1 MSDPICKSDLLTP
14 GTFTSLPLAVL
25 AADLTP
31 SAKLIYAAILNEIRT
46 GADAARIPLRTLGR
60 MTGCG
65 RSTVVEALAHLV
77 AAGFLRVETAPGRP
91 AVYRLLAPAEAS
103 EIRTPT
109 RPKSVPVTAGD
120 PSEIRTPTRPE
131 SVPVT
136 AGDPSEIRTPT
147 RPKSGPVTAGDPSEI
162 RTTPVRN
169 PDHPPSEIRTTPV
182 RIPDGT
188 RPDSGPHSQSQRQST
203 PSAQR
208 ARANGSAEED
218 NRPDAE
224 AMLARVA
231 RIYAEAYPGL
241 TLPDAWTDPLIR
253 AYANA
258 ERSII
263 DAMTASDIRAGRSR
277 AERTGGTPGLG
288 WVLKATRLRLE
299 SAAGRRAA
307 SAEPPRPDPP
317 DAEAYRRRK
326 ADLLDR
332 FRRAPEPARQ
342 RHLDAAATSC
352 PRASDAIREQ
362 IAAASWAAEETDE
375 DRQPQPETQAI
386 GAEA

>member
-14 GTFTSLPLAVL
+14 GTFTTIPLAVL

-31 SAKLIYAAILNEIRT
+31 SAKLVMAAILNEIRT

-65 RSTVVEALAHLV
+65 RTTVVEALAHLV

-91 AVYRLLAPAEAS
+91 AVYRLLAPAEAA

-109 RPKSVPVTAGD
+109 RPKSVPVAAGD

-131 SVPVT
+131 
-136 AGDPSEIRTPT
+136 
-147 RPKSGPVTAGDPSEI
+147 SGPVTAGDPSEI

-182 RIPDGT
+182 RNPDGT
-188 RPDSGPHSQSQRQST
+188 RPDSGPHSQSQRQRT